1 MTEKSKKQDCH
12 NERMGFLNAGLPF
25 PRPGQIV
32 APPAMDRCV
41 ARDPTGHS
49 AYKRVLKC
57 KLQASSKMNLKMQS
71 C

>member
-1 MTEKSKKQDCH
+1 MTEKVKKQDCH

-41 ARDPTGHS
+41 ARDPTGHMHVIQTLFS
-49 AYKRVLKC
+49 YKTWLLSVRV
-57 KLQASSKMNLKMQS
+57 
-71 C
+71 

>member
-1 MTEKSKKQDCH
+1 MTEKVKKQDCH

-41 ARDPTGHS
+41 ARDPTGHMH
-49 AYKRVLKC
+49 VI
-57 KLQASSKMNLKMQS
+57 QI
-71 C
+71 